1 MNMNIFAPILIIL
14 FIVIMISMFMFKI
27 MKKTVNKK
35 GKYSYGNRVRWI
47 VAGYISLLLICGMVV
62 TFSSAKNRAD
72 FKTINIDELD
82 KESAALD
89 NAAVAGKIDTVDK
102 KYIEKKWSFD
112 YQDQKL
118 NVVLV
123 NGEFLN
129 TQIFVER
136 KKTNDHKIEA
146 ISYRTRSSVNEM
158 DISKRINPTR
168 LELAEGT
175 LSLRNPKKTT
185 LEFSVFNHV
194 FAVNQFTGGDSLFS
208 HHSSFYDGQSILYMR
223 IPKDLELINKS
234 DLNIQ
239 FVK

>member
-1 MNMNIFAPILIIL
+1 MNMNIFAPILIYL

-112 YQDQKL
+112 Y
-118 NVVLV
+118 
-123 NGEFLN
+123 
-129 TQIFVER
+129 
-136 KKTNDHKIEA
+136 
-146 ISYRTRSSVNEM
+146 RT
-158 DISKRINPTR
+158 K
-168 LELAEGT
+168 
-175 LSLRNPKKTT
+175 SLT
-185 LEFSVFNHV
+185 
-194 FAVNQFTGGDSLFS
+194 
-208 HHSSFYDGQSILYMR
+208 
-223 IPKDLELINKS
+223 
-234 DLNIQ
+234 
-239 FVK
+239 